1 MTLLLDTHIFIWY
14 SVTADKLSK
23 SALDAIN
30 DEENALY
37 LSQVSIWEMQI
48 KQNLGKLV
56 LPSDIKS
63 MVKEQLAVN
72 AFELLQIKNEHF
84 WQLASLPKLHKDP
97 FDRLL
102 VCQAQK
108 ESLTM
113 VTCDSKI
120 SGYGIDVLW

>member
-1 MTLLLDTHIFIWY
+1 M
-14 SVTADKLSK
+14 LSSRILFGWEQPNE
-23 SALDAIN
+23 SALNAIN
-30 DEENALY
+30 AEENILY

-48 KQNLGKLV
+48 KQNLGKLS

-63 MVKEQLAVN
+63 MVEEQLAVN
-72 AFELLQIKNEHF
+72 SFELLKIKNEHF
-84 WQLASLPKLHKDP
+84 WQLESLPKLHKDP

-102 VCQAQK
+102 VCQAK
-108 ESLTM
+108 EESLTV

>member
-1 MTLLLDTHIFIWY
+1 MNLLLDTHIFIWY
-14 SVTADKLSK
+14 SVNADKLSK

-30 DEENALY
+30 DEENLLY
-37 LSQVSIWEMQI
+37 LSQASIWEMQI

-63 MVKEQLAVN
+63 IVKKQLEVN

-84 WQLASLPKLHKDP
+84 WQLADLPKLHKDP

-102 VCQAQK
+102 VCQAQI